1 MGSLF
6 AFDLRLLKTP
16 LHTYKGFTGAV
27 TDINVDPTGK
37 YLFTS
42 SLDRYVRVHGAESTH
57 LLYQCYVKSKASQIL
72 MKNADDSL
80 LSESRQTQIP
90 TEMDHEDAEYDDLFD
105 QMATVQEDIEEP
117 TQKKQKLSSQMK
129 RHSGVVAPNK
139 SKK

>member
-27 TDINVDPTGK
+27 TDINVDPTGNF
-37 YLFTS
+37 LFTS
-42 SLDRYVRVHGAESTH
+42 SLDRYVRVHGAETTH

-72 MKNADDSL
+72 MKTADDSL
-80 LSESRQTQIP
+80 LAESRQTQIV
-90 TEMDHEDAEYDDLFD
+90 EVDAEDAEYDDLFD

-129 RHSGVVAPNK
+129 RHSGLKVN
-139 SKK
+139 SQF